1 MAFDSFA
8 NRLKESIKKL
18 LNSAG
23 SEKVEETLE
32 EIKRAFLE
40 GDVDKEIT
48 DKFLQKVRDDI
59 KSNKGKGL
67 ITKER
72 VVDVIYNNLTEI
84 LGSGQEKLQIS
95 SIPFKILLVGLF
107 GSGKTTTAAKLA
119 NYFKKRGYRV
129 LLLGIDTS
137 RPAAFDQLVQLGKQI
152 NVKVAGGGKDAVKS
166 IKDAEKSFKDFDVVI
181 ADSAGRDALDDE
193 LVKEIKLVK
202 ETLKPEEVMLVIPAD
217 IGQNAK
223 MQVEAFH
230 STLNINHIILT
241 KTDGTA
247 AGGGALTAA
256 YTSNAKVIFIGTGEK
271 INEFEEFDPK
281 SFASKLLGL
290 EGLEGILKK
299 AQEENIKVN
308 EESAKNILKGEFSLL
323 DMYEEYSSTK
333 KMGPLDK
340 LAEMI
345 PGLPSSGRSKEL
357 IERQGENIGKFINI
371 MDSMTK
377 AELENP
383 KTIDANRIKR
393 IAKGSGQSEELVR
406 EILTQYN
413 KTKQIMKMSKNRQV
427 SSLMKRFGINL

>member
-1 MAFDSFA
+1 MVFDSLGD
-8 NRLKESIKKL
+8 RLKSSIRKL
-18 LNSAG
+18 LNSTG

-32 EIKRAFLE
+32 DIKRAFIE
-40 GDVDKEIT
+40 GDVDKDTTER
-48 DKFLQKVRDDI
+48 FLQKVRDDI
-59 KSNKGKGL
+59 KANKGKGL
-67 ITKER
+67 VTKER
-72 VVDVIYNNLTEI
+72 VVDVIYNNLVEI
-84 LGSGQEKLQIS
+84 LGSGQEKIQIS

-119 NYFKKRGYRV
+119 NYYKKRGYRV

-137 RPAAFDQLVQLGKQI
+137 RPAAYDQLVQLGKQA
-152 NVKVAGGGKDAVKS
+152 NVKVLGGSKNAVEG
-166 IKDAEKSFKDFDVVI
+166 IKEDEKSFRDFDVVI
-181 ADSAGRDALDDE
+181 ADSAGRDALDE
-193 LVKEIKLVK
+193 GLVKEIKSVK
-202 ETLKPEEVMLVIPAD
+202 EALKPDEIMLVIPAD

-230 STLNINHIILT
+230 RTLGINHVILT

-256 YTSNAKVIFIGTGEK
+256 YVSGAKILFIGTGEK
-271 INEFEEFDPK
+271 INEFEEFDSK

-299 AQEENIKVN
+299 AQEENITVN
-308 EESAKNILKGEFSLL
+308 EESAKKILKGEFSLM

-340 LAEMI
+340 LASMI
-345 PGLPSSGRSKEL
+345 PGLPSSEKSKEL
-357 IERQGENIGKFINI
+357 IERQGENLGKFINI

-377 AELENP
+377 EELENP
-383 KTIDANRIKR
+383 KVIDASRVKR
-393 IAKGSGQSEELVR
+393 ISRGSGQSEELVR
-406 EILTQYN
+406 ELLGQYN

-427 SSLMKRFGINL
+427 SSLLKRFGVNL